1 MRAAEITKKLNTYT
15 VKIRLPQTGYNTIM
29 DTTVQARTPE
39 MARRMVRAQYGSR
52 TALIGQPRLIKTH

>member
-1 MRAAEITKKLNTYT
+1 M